1 MQKKRYVILDA
12 LRGFAILGIILANF
26 PEFSLWTFSDPA
38 GWTRT
43 DLVTR
48 AIQTFFVDG
57 KFYTLFSLLFG
68 MGFSIQLANAEGKL
82 RTFYRRMAVL
92 LVIGLIHLFF
102 LWSGDIL
109 ALYAVCG
116 MLLPLFRKLPTRKLL
131 LVAGCLFLA
140 PVLLDAVFGTRLA
153 DPLEREQWRIC
164 GLYGITEAN
173 FGTWLS
179 DARSYRE
186 VLQFLHQGSVERMW
200 EFVSGHRLFKV
211 LGLFIVCFA
220 VGRERIYADIDSRK
234 PLLKKILAWGLALGI
249 PFGILYT
256 WSSMQGHPWG
266 RVAHDLLYLVSVY
279 PMGFAYAAGFALAF
293 SRSEEAPGWK
303 LLANPGRMA
312 CTNYLGQS
320 VIGILLFYGIG
331 LGLGNR
337 VGLLG
342 TELVALGVY
351 AFQILFS
358 SLWMRAFAFGPVDW
372 VWRMLTY
379 GKRLPLR
386 RLDQPRRSKSNS
398 P

>member
-12 LRGFAILGIILANF
+12 LRGFAIRGIILANF

-38 GWTRT
+38 TWTRT
-43 DLVTR
+43 DTVTR
-48 AIQTFFVDG
+48 AVQTFLVDG

-82 RTFYRRMAVL
+82 RTFYRRMTVL
-92 LVIGLIHLFF
+92 LCIGLIHLFF

-164 GLYGITEAN
+164 SLYGITEAN

-211 LGLFIVCFA
+211 LGLFIVGFA
-220 VGRERIYADIDSRK
+220 VGRERIYADIDGFK
-234 PLLKKILAWGLALGI
+234 PLLKKVLIWGLGLGI

-256 WSSMQGHPWG
+256 WSSMQGYPWG

-293 SRSEEAPGWK
+293 SRSEDAPGWK

-358 SLWMRAFAFGPVDW
+358 SLWMRAFAFGPVEW

-386 RLDQPRRSKSNS
+386 RQQAGDPSR
-398 P
+398 

>member
-1 MQKKRYVILDA
+1 MPKKRYVILDA

-82 RTFYRRMAVL
+82 RTFYRRMTVL
-92 LVIGLIHLFF
+92 LCIGLIHLFF

-131 LVAGCLFLA
+131 LVAGGLFLV
-140 PVLLDAVFGTRLA
+140 PVLLGAVFGTRLA

-211 LGLFIVCFA
+211 LGLFIVGFA

-279 PMGFAYAAGFALAF
+279 PMGFAYAAGFSLAF

-358 SLWMRAFAFGPVDW
+358 SLWMRAFAFGPVEW

-386 RLDQPRRSKSNS
+386 RLDQPRRLKSNS

>member
-1 MQKKRYVILDA
+1 MPKKRYVILDA

-358 SLWMRAFAFGPVDW
+358 SLWMRAFAFGPVEW